1 MATTGK
7 TIKKVL
13 SDGPCYDKSG
23 KPIPC
28 GGTDAQ
34 HAQALQKYKK
44 GGGKLNDSDRAIISS
59 GSFEDKKR
67 RQKLQKKFDQDK
79 ISSKGLIKKRVL

>member
-1 MATTGK
+1 MKTRGK

-28 GGTDAQ
+28 GGTSAQ
-34 HAQALQKYKK
+34 HAAALQKYKK
-44 GGGKLNDSDRAIISS
+44 GGGTLNDSDKATIFK
-59 GSFEDKKR
+59 GKKEDQGRIKG
-67 RQKLQKKFDQDK
+67 LQKKFDQDN